1 MFINIF
7 LNIKL
12 LLKKE
17 KQKILLFFYFK
28 LCKLYTELYILNKD
42 AQIKQKKN
50 QVSTSNNKLP
60 DLA

>member
-1 MFINIF
+1 MFS

-17 KQKILLFFYFK
+17 KLKIVLFFY
-28 LCKLYTELYILNKD
+28 LKLYTFCTELYSLNED
-42 AQIKQKKN
+42 AQIKQMKN

-60 DLA
+60 NHV